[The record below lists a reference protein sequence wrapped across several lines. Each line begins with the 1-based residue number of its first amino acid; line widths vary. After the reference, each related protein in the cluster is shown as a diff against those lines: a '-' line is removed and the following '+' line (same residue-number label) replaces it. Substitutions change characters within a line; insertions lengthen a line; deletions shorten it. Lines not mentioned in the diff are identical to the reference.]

1 MSVMSKLSVA
11 IKTQNVDL
19 SADLD
24 LPLSL
29 CNIYACSVYRFDG
42 QLPVHTYIGAIYTA
56 LAVNKLADW
65 CEAKHNFRPMRS
77 TAKTPV
83 RRLKMVDLIENP
95 AAWDSALANAK
106 ANGDSG
112 VVEAL
117 RGLPRWISKQT
128 GVPMPEMEELATS
141 GLLGS
146 LTGTISR
153 ILRNELQA

>member
-106 ANGDSG
+106 EQGDQG
-112 VVEAL
+112 IVYAL
-117 RGLPRWISKQT
+117 RQIPQWISKQT
-128 GVPMPEMEELATS
+128 GVAIPQPDHYATS
-141 GLLGS
+141 GLVGA
-146 LTGTISR
+146 LTSTISR
-153 ILRNELQA
+153 LTRSASA